1 MSFCFPLLSISNDQS
16 NSRCIKNR
24 NRLKSLWKPDNT
36 SRGVSV
42 SRQQLGTFGPGRWV
56 REQFC
61 GSSLL
66 CYQQRLTDQSG
77 QRAVRDGWREL
88 DNDEVL
94 VLSELLDLHTLLR
107 HHVQLLQGVGLLR
120 VPDRSDHIWC
130 GAGNEMCQCL
140 PELKS
145 EPEPQRSRGVSS
157 ECLQK
162 PSDPKFKELGKKNSA
177 QTSLLTSIH

>member
-1 MSFCFPLLSISNDQS
+1 MKTWQYIQRSQCQPSAA
-16 NSRCIKNR
+16 
-24 NRLKSLWKPDNT
+24 
-36 SRGVSV
+36 
-42 SRQQLGTFGPGRWV
+42 GTFGPGRWV
-56 REQFC
+56 RQLFC
-61 GSSLL
+61 GSCLL

-94 VLSELLDLHTLLR
+94 VLSQLLDLHTLLR

-120 VPDRSDHIWC
+120 VPDRSDHIWYR
-130 GAGNEMCQCL
+130 AGNEMCQCL

-157 ECLQK
+157 ERLQK
-162 PSDPKFKELGKKNSA
+162 PSEPKFKELGKKLSSNFF
-177 QTSLLTSIH
+177 TSIY